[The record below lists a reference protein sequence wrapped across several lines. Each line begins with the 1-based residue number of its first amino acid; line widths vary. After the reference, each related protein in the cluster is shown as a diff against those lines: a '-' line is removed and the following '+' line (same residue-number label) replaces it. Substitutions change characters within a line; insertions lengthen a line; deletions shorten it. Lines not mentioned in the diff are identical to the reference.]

1 MNFCNF
7 PSNLSLFGDDDDDDG
22 WALLAKDFVVVVVVI
37 AVIADCEPAADAVVV
52 VIGDVDLNEVD

>member
-22 WALLAKDFVVVVVVI
+22 WALLAIDFVVVVVVI